1 MAFSLN
7 KVMLL
12 GNLGKDAEHRFTTNN
27 KSVSSFS
34 IATTRS
40 YKGKDDNWVEETT
53 WHNIVAWSLSDFYKE
68 KLVKG
73 AKFFV
78 EGRIQTRSYEAKDG
92 SKRYVTEVISEKL
105 IPLDGRGSG
114 NSSSTSNSNFESAP
128 ASAPAGDAPAAEDDL
143 PF

>member
-12 GNLGKDAEHRFTTNN
+12 GNLGKDAEHRFTANN
-27 KSVSSFS
+27 NSVSNFS

-53 WHNIVAWSLSDFYKE
+53 WHNVVAWGLSDFYKE

-92 SKRYVTEVISEKL
+92 TKRYVTEVVSEKL
-105 IPLDGRGSG
+105 IPLDGRGSSTG
-114 NSSSTSNSNFESAP
+114 TTENSSFTSAP
-128 ASAPAGDAPAAEDDL
+128 AADSAAPEDDL

>member
-27 KSVSSFS
+27 KSVSSFTL
-34 IATTRS
+34 ATS
-40 YKGKDDNWVEETT
+40 YNYKGKDDNWVEETT

-73 AKFFV
+73 AKFFI
-78 EGRIQTRSYEAKDG
+78 EGRIQTRSYEGKDG
-92 SKRYVTEVISEKL
+92 TKKYFTEVVAEKL
-105 IPLDGRGSG
+105 IPLDGRGAG
-114 NSSSTSNSNFESAP
+114 NSSSTSGSNFES
-128 ASAPAGDAPAAEDDL
+128 ASAPAGDAPATEDDL

>member
-34 IATTRS
+34 IATTQS

-53 WHNIVAWSLSDFYKE
+53 WHNVVSWSLSDFMKE

-78 EGRIQTRSYEAKDG
+78 EGRIKTRSYEAKDG
-92 SKRYVTEVISEKL
+92 TKRYVTEVVSEKL
-105 IPLDGRGSG
+105 IPLDGRSSDGG
-114 NSSSTSNSNFESAP
+114 TSSTTSSNFDSAP
-128 ASAPAGDAPAAEDDL
+128 ASGSSTPEDDL

>member
-34 IATTRS
+34 IATTQS

-53 WHNIVAWSLSDFYKE
+53 WHNVVSWSLSDFMKE

-92 SKRYVTEVISEKL
+92 GKRYVTEIVSEKL
-105 IPLDGRGSG
+105 IPLDPRGSG
-114 NSSSTSNSNFESAP
+114 NSSAASNSNFESS
-128 ASAPAGDAPAAEDDL
+128 SAPAATAPATEDDL

>member
-12 GNLGKDAEHRFTTNN
+12 GSLGKDAEHRFTANN
-27 KSVSSFS
+27 NSVSNFS
-34 IATTRS
+34 MATSRS

-53 WHNIVAWSLSDFYKE
+53 WHNIVAWGLSDFYKE

-78 EGRIQTRSYEAKDG
+78 EGRIQNRSYEAKDG
-92 SKRYVTEVISEKL
+92 TKRYITEVISEKL
-105 IPLDGRGSG
+105 IPLSGRES
-114 NSSSTSNSNFESAP
+114 SSSTSQSNSNFDTPPAADSSAP
-128 ASAPAGDAPAAEDDL
+128 ADDL